1 MNKIFSQG
9 INTSAICIQRL
20 ILGISHNTEIRCRKT
35 SQKQSVLQK
44 IQPLNQV
51 AEHEYK
57 VNQQN
62 LEVSSV
68 IKLCLFSKR
77 YMVARDTP
85 SSLAAVETCQSATP
99 TPAAVHH
106 ARSVPECF
114 SGCDGHHCAWKI
126 ELRLIQ
132 HHSI

>member
-1 MNKIFSQG
+1 MHPKM
-9 INTSAICIQRL
+9 

-62 LEVSSV
+62 LEVFIGDQV
-68 IKLCLFSKR
+68 VF
-77 YMVARDTP
+77 
-85 SSLAAVETCQSATP
+85 
-99 TPAAVHH
+99 
-106 ARSVPECF
+106 
-114 SGCDGHHCAWKI
+114 
-126 ELRLIQ
+126 IQ
-132 HHSI
+132 